1 MGILHGGVRSRR
13 IDFRV
18 MRPTDSAS
26 NSFSLSETP
35 RDIRWTV
42 VAGISVFLIVVA
54 HLADPWAWGSLR
66 DPRVYERDWGRLL
79 RILGFLPTWLLVA
92 VALAV
97 QDRGGNPQANPG
109 WKWRGGLMILVP
121 AATGLLAEVLKL
133 VFRRLRPGETSPEY
147 MFRAFSEGPF
157 SNKGMG
163 LPSSH
168 EMVAM
173 GAAIVLARLFPR
185 VAWMWYLI
193 AIGCGLTRVMAGA
206 HYLSDVTVAAVAA
219 WIVGALITRWGLG
232 KRARAIAAAT

>member
-1 MGILHGGVRSRR
+1 MRSSDAVPNPVLHSGP
-13 IDFRV
+13 DDA
-18 MRPTDSAS
+18 MRWP
-26 NSFSLSETP
+26 
-35 RDIRWTV
+35 V
-42 VAGISVFLIVVA
+42 VAVIAAALIVAA
-54 HLADPWAWGSLR
+54 HLGDAWAWSALR

-97 QDRGGNPQANPG
+97 QDRGGNSGANPG
-109 WKWRGGLMILVP
+109 WKWRGGLMVLVP

-133 VFRRLRPGETSPEY
+133 AFRRLRPGETSPEY
-147 MFRAFSEGPF
+147 VFRAFSDGPF

-185 VAWMWYLI
+185 VAWMWYLL
-193 AIGCGLTRVMAGA
+193 ALGCGLTRVMAGA
-206 HYLSDVTVAAVAA
+206 HYLSDVSVGAVSA
-219 WIVGALITRWGLG
+219 WIAGALIVRWGLR
-232 KRARAIAAAT
+232 KRTEAIAAVV